1 MKKPIEISLFVVI
14 AAYIACVAFSA
25 SAQVLWKYTDKDG
38 KITYSDKAPIDG
50 VKAERVNT
58 DTAGKVVPASKNQLS
73 GIPQSSATVSSRASA
88 REALRDSYRQNV
100 DEAREEL
107 DKAQKALETG
117 REPTEE
123 ERQIVVGRGKDG
135 KPTGVNAMNRKP
147 EYYARIAE
155 LEAAIKKAEANVA
168 AAERNFAENAPK

>member
-1 MKKPIEISLFVVI
+1 M
-14 AAYIACVAFSA
+14 
-25 SAQVLWKYTDKDG
+25 
-38 KITYSDKAPIDG
+38 
-50 VKAERVNT
+50 
-58 DTAGKVVPASKNQLS
+58 VPASKNQLS
-73 GIPQSSATVSSRASA
+73 GTPQSSATVSSRASA

-147 EYYARIAE
+147 EYYDRIAE

-168 AAERNFAENAPK
+168 AAERNFAEHAPK